1 MNSSILIRIM
11 LASIILMLS
20 FGVALAAKE
29 NMTMSAN
36 ESMSANIT
44 PDSLPLSVIVIQQDN
59 KTILENITISDNTTV
74 SDNKTMTMLDNKSIS
89 DNKTM
94 TMLDNKSI
102 SDNMSMPMKMPMAMP
117 MSMPM
122 NMTMNM
128 SMPMKMPMAMPARS
142 TDAPMNIVVLQN
154 VTVNIIAI
162 IPSNMFNA

>member
-74 SDNKTMTMLDNKSIS
+74 SNSTTVS
-89 DNKTM
+89 DNTTM

-102 SDNMSMPMKMPMAMP
+102 SDNMTMPVPMSMKMPMNMSMPMNMP

-122 NMTMNM
+122 KT
-128 SMPMKMPMAMPARS
+128 

-154 VTVNIIAI
+154 VTVNIITI
-162 IPSNMFNA
+162 MPPNMINA

>member
-1 MNSSILIRIM
+1 M
-11 LASIILMLS
+11 LAFIFLMLS

-44 PDSLPLSVIVIQQDN
+44 PDNMPLSVIMIQQDN
-59 KTILENITISDNTTV
+59 KTILENITISDNTTM

-89 DNKTM
+89 NNM
-94 TMLDNKSI
+94 TKPMP
-102 SDNMSMPMKMPMAMP
+102 MSMPMKMPMN

-122 NMTMNM
+122 NMPM
-128 SMPMKMPMAMPARS
+128 SMPTRS

-154 VTVNIIAI
+154 VTVNIITI
-162 IPSNMFNA
+162 IPSNMFNPNVA

>member
-1 MNSSILIRIM
+1 MKGSILIGIM
-11 LASIILMLS
+11 LASILLMFS

-36 ESMSANIT
+36 ESMSVNIT

-74 SDNKTMTMLDNKSIS
+74 SDNT
-89 DNKTM
+89 TM

-102 SDNMSMPMKMPMAMP
+102 SDNMTMPMSMPVPMPMKMPMNMSMPMNMP

-122 NMTMNM
+122 KT
-128 SMPMKMPMAMPARS
+128 
-142 TDAPMNIVVLQN
+142 TDSPVNIVVLQN
-154 VTVNIIAI
+154 VTVNIITI
-162 IPSNMFNA
+162 MPPNMINA

>member
-74 SDNKTMTMLDNKSIS
+74 SDNKTMTMLDNKF
-89 DNKTM
+89 
-94 TMLDNKSI
+94 I

-154 VTVNIIAI
+154 VTVNMITI